1 MVLDTGVIVRALMG
15 STSAA
20 SYGVV
25 DSAGSGRVRP
35 ALSDR
40 GLLELSRIVEE
51 EQERIVGPARAFEVA
66 SALWTHA
73 ALYQPRRHDWPSVG
87 DVKDW
92 WLLDLAY
99 ECGADYI
106 VAWDEDL
113 NAASGLGFEVLTPPQ
128 LLARL

>member
-1 MVLDTGVIVRALMG
+1 MVVRALMG
-15 STSAA
+15 SNTAA
-20 SYGVV
+20 SYSVV
-25 DSAGSGRVRP
+25 EAAGAGRVRP

-40 GLLELSRIVEE
+40 GLRELSRIVS
-51 EQERIVGPARAFEVA
+51 EQEQRIVGPARAFEVA

-73 ALYQPRRHDWPSVG
+73 SLYQPRRHDWPSLG

-92 WLLDLAY
+92 WILDLAH
-99 ECGADYI
+99 ESGADYI

-113 NAASGLGFEVLTPPQ
+113 NAAGDLGFEVVTPPQ